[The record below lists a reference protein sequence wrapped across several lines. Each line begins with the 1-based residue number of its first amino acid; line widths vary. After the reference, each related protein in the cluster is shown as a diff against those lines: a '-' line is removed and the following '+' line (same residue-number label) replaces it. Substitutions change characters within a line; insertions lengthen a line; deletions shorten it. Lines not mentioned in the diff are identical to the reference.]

1 MQKKTDVT
9 ALTVT
14 TQENAIKKTF
24 EKRFEIPL
32 DFDYFK
38 HPVYL
43 YGLKEDKIVRFE
55 LNSSEKVIL

>member
-32 DFDYFK
+32 DFDFFK
-38 HPVYL
+38 RP
-43 YGLKEDKIVRFE
+43 DKIVRFE
-55 LNSSEKVIL
+55 LNSSERVIL